1 MKIAPVAT
9 IKAKLSAYLKA
20 SEDEPI
26 IVTRNGKPVAV
37 ILGVSDE
44 DELERLLLA
53 NSPRLQSLI
62 ELAKQRIDATG
73 GLPHDAFWSAVEAA
87 SEQTDTN

>member
-1 MKIAPVAT
+1 MMKIAPVAT
-9 IKAKLSAYLKA
+9 VKAKFSAYLKA

-44 DELERLLLA
+44 EELEKLLLA
-53 NSPRLQSLI
+53 HSPRLKSLL
-62 ELAKQRIDATG
+62 ESAKQRIDTTG
-73 GLPHDAFWSAVEAA
+73 GLPHDAFWNAVE
-87 SEQTDTN
+87 SESK

>member
-53 NSPRLQSLI
+53 HSPRLQSLL
-62 ELAKQRIDATG
+62 ELAKQQINATG
-73 GLPHDAFWSAVEAA
+73 GLTHDAFWNAVEAE
-87 SEQTDTN
+87 SEQTDAR

>member
-9 IKAKLSAYLKA
+9 VKAKLSAYLKA

-44 DELERLLLA
+44 EELEKLLLA
-53 NSPRLQSLI
+53 HTPRLKSLL
-62 ELAKQRIDATG
+62 ESAKQRIDATG
-73 GLPHDAFWSAVEAA
+73 GLPHDAFWNAVEAE
-87 SEQTDTN
+87 SK